1 MKERSVSMG
10 MIGGIVIAV
19 LLISYNTEIKLVSV
33 ETGIRD
39 KVVNNLKSW
48 KNLRDSGNLS
58 R

>member
-1 MKERSVSMG
+1 MG

-33 ETGIRD
+33 ETGIGD

-48 KNLRDSGNLS
+48 
-58 R
+58 